1 MLSCKYMG
9 FSQSK
14 FQKESVCLNYFSQHL
29 NMLLKKELLA
39 RSWPACSCLIRC
51 WDFPTSTLQ
60 IGIYTF
66 PLLFQAVRPRTQTTN
81 GLAKVSFMSWSWTP
95 TGKSFDQ
102 RTGQMGLSGPWPCC
116 SKPSTAEKCGGLWA
130 FPIRAAT
137 ENPSTTTNS
146 SFNIK

>member
-14 FQKESVCLNYFSQHL
+14 FQKESVCLNYFSQHV

-81 GLAKVSFMSWSWTP
+81 GLAKVSFMSWSWIP
-95 TGKSFDQ
+95 TGKSLPADWSNGTF
-102 RTGQMGLSGPWPCC
+102 RTMTMLQQTEHCWKVRRTLSI
-116 SKPSTAEKCGGLWA
+116 S
-130 FPIRAAT
+130 
-137 ENPSTTTNS
+137 NPSCNRES
-146 SFNIK
+146 EHNNQFFF